1 MSLSNRGIPS
11 QSSGGSS
18 ATTTS
23 SPWPSTMGIST
34 VAGASRWS
42 PKTSVRPGT
51 AGLRPGTPR
60 RPARPRP
67 YLTYLTPSCGAHDAD
82 TSRSSRAAGATT
94 AASTSTTCAATFRR
108 DERPHHSQ
116 RQGAP
121 TRTRWLS
128 PSGGIALP
136 ETSLTDLVTLAIGS
150 SCSGKGPMVEPRGL
164 EPLTPTLPVW
174 CATNCATAPAPAYGC
189 LGNGTHAAVRSHAGL
204 APHRHTTTDRA
215 VVSGQLG
222 RLNYPTQTVDMLVT
236 H

>member
-150 SCSGKGPMVEPRGL
+150 SCSGKGPMVGRTTQNPNHRLGVRGRAIVVGRRFSAVASPRRPG
-164 EPLTPTLPVW
+164 
-174 CATNCATAPAPAYGC
+174 AK
-189 LGNGTHAAVRSHAGL
+189 NGIQR
-204 APHRHTTTDRA
+204 DR
-215 VVSGQLG
+215 LL
-222 RLNYPTQTVDMLVT
+222 RNYR
-236 H
+236 